1 MPSLTYTPGA
11 LTLTGGAFNPVP
23 IRFSYTAGRLTLTGG
38 TLAAG
43 VNLTATDGDRLPRL
57 QRQETYFEDTGR
69 PTAKMQLHWQRFAER
84 IERRFDDIESVLA
97 AVQAAQATAAA
108 AVQTAN
114 ATQAVISLTDSYTDP
129 VSTLTASS
137 DGTVTVAAHS
147 RVYGNGT
154 SVSVNSGTVTGQTGG
169 VTIYYL
175 DPARAGGAVTYRGTA
190 SPIAQTGDTHIV
202 GQVTI
207 PAMGEPATTGAGP
220 TAPGYTA
227 PEGGGGSYETQLQ

>member
-11 LTLTGGAFNPVP
+11 LTLTGGTFNPEP

-38 TLAAG
+38 TLGAG
-43 VNLTATDGDRLPRL
+43 VNLSATDGDRLPRL
-57 QRQETYFEDTGR
+57 QRQEVYFEENGR
-69 PTAKMQLHWQRFAER
+69 PTAKMQIHWQRFAER
-84 IERRFDDIESVLA
+84 IEQRFTDIEAVLA

-114 ATQAVISLTDSYTDP
+114 ATQTVINLTDSYTNP
-129 VSTLTASS
+129 VSTLTAAS

-154 SVSVNSGTVTGQTGG
+154 SVSVNSGTVTGQSGS
-169 VTIYYL
+169 VTIYYT
-175 DPARAGGAVTYRGTA
+175 DAARAGGAVSYMGTA

-207 PAMGEPATTGAGP
+207 PAMGEPATTGSGP
-220 TAPGYTA
+220 TAPGYTPPA
-227 PEGGGGSYETQLQ
+227 SGGGAYAEP